1 MPHYIDCASLI
12 RYDVSGEDPNRVQ
25 QVIEQDWI
33 HLIHEQGVL
42 DSPNYLREK
51 GKVVVALWGFGFADT
66 NHSPDTVRAVTS
78 FIRNNT
84 PGGAY
89 IMGGIPAH
97 WRTSSDDADRN
108 PDFVN
113 VWLNEFDAISPW
125 TVGRYT
131 TLDDIDRFSEENIK
145 GDLQL
150 IRQRNDDFDLGKAIT
165 RKVDYLPVVWPGGSV
180 RISFPIPNTSWQRIS

>member
-1 MPHYIDCASLI
+1 
-12 RYDVSGEDPNRVQ
+12 
-25 QVIEQDWI
+25 
-33 HLIHEQGVL
+33 
-42 DSPNYLREK
+42 
-51 GKVVVALWGFGFADT
+51 
-66 NHSPDTVRAVTS
+66 
-78 FIRNNT
+78 
-84 PGGAY
+84 
-89 IMGGIPAH
+89 MGGIPAH

-131 TLDDIDRFSEENIK
+131 TLDDVDRFSEENIK

-180 RISFPIPNTSWQRIS
+180 RISFPIPNTSWQRISQRNFRRDIISQKVVGLGMLSHDREAISSGDSYTTSAVKMCAPYMVRCGTSESFFISYPTECNINTLQI